1 MLCTLSVVSPPVAG
15 LPSSLSHQGDSFECI
30 GHIATTPRGGFL
42 KVLSDNCFSPIAR
55 LQVPPLIQS
64 ATAEIEKGIILR
76 TTLVDDHSLPV
87 FSEFGCVHKGAITWQ
102 CIDHPTPYE
111 GLVAIGCAVGGPA
124 HPPSKH
130 NYQPRPG
137 LDLSCQIAAL
147 IAHACA
153 VVLIALPTDSGWVPT
168 TWYTFLPEVSVPA
181 THDRTSVIFLSVRDR
196 ECVALVCKLVPSI
209 AFLGHDLGA
218 VPRVLL
224 SHNDWG

>member
-1 MLCTLSVVSPPVAG
+1 M
-15 LPSSLSHQGDSFECI
+15 
-30 GHIATTPRGGFL
+30 
-42 KVLSDNCFSPIAR
+42 LSDNCFSPIAR

-87 FSEFGCVHKGAITWQ
+87 FNEFGYVHKGAITWQ

-111 GLVAIGCAVGGPA
+111 ELIAIGRAVGGPA

-153 VVLIALPTDSGWVPT
+153 DTVVLIALPADSGWVPT

-196 ECVALVCKLVPSI
+196 ECVALVRKLVPSI

-218 VPRVLL
+218 V
-224 SHNDWG
+224 DEGT